1 MTSQNQ
7 TLPMS
12 RLMLAFDYS
21 AVHNGGS
28 DVLFGDG
35 HVASGN

>member
-1 MTSQNQ
+1 MNNQNQ
-7 TLPMS
+7 TMAMS
-12 RLMLAFDYS
+12 RLFLAFDYS

-28 DVLFGDG
+28 NVLFGDG